1 LRLRLSRRAAA
12 DIDEIARFTLRT
24 WGEAQA
30 DRYRNGLNAFL
41 ADMVML
47 AEGGFRGR
55 ASDGLPVSIRRMKY
69 RAHLVFFQ
77 IAGDDPLMVRILHER
92 MDDVRHLL

>member
-1 LRLRLSRRAAA
+1 MRLRLSRRAAA

-47 AEGGFRGR
+47 AEGGFRGQ
-55 ASDGLPVSIRRMKY
+55 ASDGLPAAIRRMKY
-69 RAHLVFFQ
+69 RVHFVFYQ
-77 IAGDDPLMVRILHER
+77 IAGDDLLVVRILHER
-92 MDDVRHLL
+92 MDYLRHLL